1 MMDLQLLAQ
10 QAKIFGT
17 EIEIITDVNVDDLVS
32 TLTDA

>member
-17 EIEIITDVNVDDLVS
+17 EIYTSWLKNISLLKSIMII
-32 TLTDA
+32 